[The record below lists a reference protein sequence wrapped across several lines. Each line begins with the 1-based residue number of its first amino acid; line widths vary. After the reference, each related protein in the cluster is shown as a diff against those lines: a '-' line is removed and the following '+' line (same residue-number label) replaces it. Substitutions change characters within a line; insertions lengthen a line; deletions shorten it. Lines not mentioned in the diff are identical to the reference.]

1 MTMHAPA
8 IPGSPDYIRFRSA
21 VGDHI
26 LVVPYSRLFDVPPE
40 LCASWERDAGEI
52 ADVVSAMGETT
63 LLEEELSKIP
73 LPEPQ
78 SISLN
83 VSSSC
88 NLSCGYCYADRGGFS
103 GKQASRMDT
112 ATAFRAIDGLFSRA
126 TTDAPVTIGFL
137 GGEPLMNRKLVHDAV
152 QYASLTGASRG
163 LDVRFSI
170 TTNGTLV
177 TDEDVAMFRSHR
189 FAVTVSVDGDRER
202 HDAQR
207 PDTRG
212 RGSHE
217 ILERKLAPL
226 LDKPGLAQVAARMS
240 VRRNGTDL
248 QSQFD
253 SVLGIG
259 FKEVGISPL
268 RKTADDSGFGD
279 ADYAAYL
286 SELADVASG
295 EVVRA
300 RAGMPIRLTNL
311 VIALRQI
318 HRGWASPFSCGAG
331 GGYFSVASDGKW
343 YACHRAIGDA
353 EFELGDSCGIDRD
366 RRAGFLSARHVH
378 NQTDCRSCW
387 ARYLCSGGCHQ
398 EASTRTLASCNFV
411 RDWLTFCLKTYC
423 ELTASPSTRFEP
435 ASIGAMEI

>member
-1 MTMHAPA
+1 MKMRARTSTDAPE
-8 IPGSPDYIRFRSA
+8 YMRFQSA

-40 LCASWERDAGEI
+40 LVESWNGDASRI
-52 ADVVSAMGETT
+52 ADAVSDLAEITP
-63 LLEEELSKIP
+63 LEADLSQVP
-73 LPEPQ
+73 LPDPQ

-103 GKQASRMDT
+103 GRQTSRMDVK
-112 ATAFRAIDGLFSRA
+112 TAFKAIDGLFSRA
-126 TTDAPVTIGFL
+126 AVNAPVTIGFL
-137 GGEPLMNRKLVHDAV
+137 GGEPLMNRKLVHEAV
-152 QYASLTGASRG
+152 RYASVTGADRG

-177 TDEDVAMFRSHR
+177 TDEDVEMFRSHR

-207 PDTRG
+207 PDRRG

-217 ILERKLAPL
+217 ILERKLASL
-226 LDKPGLAQVAARMS
+226 LGNQGMAQVAARMS
-240 VRRNGTDL
+240 VRKNGSDL

-253 SVLGIG
+253 SVLDVG

-268 RKTADDSGFGD
+268 RRTADDSGFTD
-279 ADYAAYL
+279 ADYRSYL
-286 SELADVASG
+286 SDLIEVASG
-295 EVVRA
+295 EVA
-300 RAGMPIRLTNL
+300 RAKAGKQIRLTNL
-311 VIALRQI
+311 MIALRQI

-331 GGYFSVASDGKW
+331 GGYFSVAADGKW
-343 YACHRAIGDA
+343 YACHRAIGER
-353 EFELGDSCGIDRD
+353 EFELGDSFGIDAV
-366 RRAGFLSARHVH
+366 RRAEFLAVRHVH
-378 NQTDCRSCW
+378 NQTDCQTCW

-398 EASTRTLASCNFV
+398 EASARTLASCDFV
-411 RDWLTFCLKTYC
+411 RDWLTFCLQTYC
-423 ELTASPSTRFEP
+423 ELTASSSTRFEP
-435 ASIGAMEI
+435 APTGAMEI

>member
-1 MTMHAPA
+1 MTMHARTPSDA
-8 IPGSPDYIRFRSA
+8 PGYMRFQSA

-40 LCASWERDAGEI
+40 LVESWNGDASQI
-52 ADVVSAMGETT
+52 AEAVSGLGDIAP
-63 LLEEELSKIP
+63 LEADLSQVP

-103 GKQASRMDT
+103 GKQASRME
-112 ATAFRAIDGLFSRA
+112 AEAAFKAIDGLFSRA
-126 TTDAPVTIGFL
+126 AVDAPVTIGFL
-137 GGEPLMNRKLVHDAV
+137 GGEPLMNRKLVHEAV
-152 QYASLTGASRG
+152 RYASMTGADRG

-177 TDEDVAMFRSHR
+177 TDEDVEMFRSHR

-207 PDTRG
+207 PDRRG
-212 RGSHE
+212 RGSYE
-217 ILERKLAPL
+217 VLERKLAPL
-226 LDKPGLAQVAARMS
+226 LDNQGMAQVAARMS
-240 VRRNGTDL
+240 VRKNGSDL

-253 SVLGIG
+253 SVLDIG

-268 RKTADDSGFGD
+268 RKTADDSGFSD
-279 ADYAAYL
+279 ADYGSYL
-286 SELADVASG
+286 SDLIEVASG
-295 EVVRA
+295 EVA
-300 RAGMPIRLTNL
+300 RAKAGNQIRLTNL
-311 VIALRQI
+311 MIALRQI

-331 GGYFSVASDGKW
+331 GGYFSVAADGKW
-343 YACHRAIGDA
+343 YACHRAIGES
-353 EFELGDSCGIDRD
+353 EFELGDSSGIDAA
-366 RRAGFLSARHVH
+366 RRAEFLAVRHVH
-378 NQTDCRSCW
+378 NQTDCQTCW

-398 EASTRTLASCNFV
+398 EASARTLASCDFV
-411 RDWLTFCLKTYC
+411 RDWLTFCLQTYC

-435 ASIGAMEI
+435 AQMGAMEI